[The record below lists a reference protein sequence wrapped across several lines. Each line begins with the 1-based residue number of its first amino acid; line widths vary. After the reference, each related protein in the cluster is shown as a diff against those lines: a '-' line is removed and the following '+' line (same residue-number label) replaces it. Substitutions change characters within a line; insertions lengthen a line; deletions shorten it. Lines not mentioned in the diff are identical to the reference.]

1 MPARPGSGRKV
12 IPINIKEAKGTRRHH
27 REKIVVPPSDKIA
40 VPPSA
45 LNKRAKQIFQHYVKR
60 RLEPLGLA
68 SATYTEEIARLAVA
82 HEEWERYTR
91 LVNDI
96 GYVASVNG
104 VEVLTSIEL
113 REDVKVKDIA
123 KARDTA
129 NAVMKACLLEFGLTA
144 ASAQKVG
151 KPQEKKDK
159 SSGKERFFD

>member
-12 IPINIKEAKGTRRHH
+12 TPLIIKEAKGTRERS
-27 REKIVVPPSDKIA
+27 REKIVVPPSDKLA
-40 VPPSA
+40 VPPTS

-82 HEEWERYTR
+82 HEEWERFNKILNEVGYT
-91 LVNDI
+91 
-96 GYVASVNG
+96 
-104 VEVLTSIEL
+104 VEFSD
-113 REDVKVKDIA
+113 REGNPVVRMRPEVKI
-123 KARDTA
+123 RDMA

-151 KPQEKKDK
+151 KTPDKKEKND
-159 SSGKERFFD
+159 KERFFD